1 MYQEFSTVLEDK
13 NPNVSGMAYWPL
25 SSSLRPADMPLTMP
39 MTLPHQEGFRATKSK
54 GQVISFTHLKM
65 AGFAPESRMPA

>member
-39 MTLPHQEGFRATKSK
+39 LTLLHQEGFRATKSK
-54 GQVISFTHLKM
+54 GQVIPFTNPKM
-65 AGFAPESRMPA
+65 TGFAPKQRMSA

>member
-25 SSSLRPADMPLTMP
+25 SSSLRPADVPLTMP
-39 MTLPHQEGFRATKSK
+39 LTLLHQEDFRATKIK
-54 GQVISFTHLKM
+54 GQVISFTHPKM
-65 AGFAPESRMPA
+65 ADFAPEKRMSA